1 MFDHLS
7 ESAVEAETKCDWE
20 NPDRVEEE
28 NARWNENL
36 ILW

>member
-20 NPDRVEEE
+20 NPDRVEKE
-28 NARWNENL
+28 NAR
-36 ILW
+36 